1 MLLFVVAAC
10 MIPLLIQGRLIAQS
24 SRQMQVERRIIDVQN
39 QCQILSNKMSR
50 NGYLG
55 NSGVDTSGTD
65 TELSMLADIFN
76 GRILIVN
83 SGFRIVKDTFSLA
96 EGKICI
102 SDETLRCFQG
112 ETTSRYDTE
121 KHYFILAVPIA
132 DTVQT
137 ADARKSPKTAGVML
151 VTVSTESMCNME
163 EALLDKAS
171 LYQLT
176 VFILCLILA
185 FFAVGF
191 FVKPFR
197 AIVKFLDRVAEGG
210 LDEDI
215 AEESYRETKQISRAI
230 NKTLQSLKAVDQS
243 RQEFV
248 SNVSHELKTPI
259 TSIRVLADS
268 LMSMDEVPKE
278 LYQEFMGDISDE
290 IDRESKIIDD
300 LLTLVRMDKSS
311 AEINITQTNINALV
325 EMILKRLRP
334 IARRRNIELIFESI
348 REVTADI
355 DEVKFSLAVNNLVE
369 NAVKYN
375 REDGWVRVTLD
386 ADHKFFYIKVSDSGI
401 GIPEEYKE
409 RVFERFYRV
418 DKARSRETGGT
429 GLGLAITKSVI
440 FMHHGSI
447 QVESKEDIGTTFTV
461 KIPLMY
467 IPSTGKEK
475 QLRIFFAV
483 SLLAVLL
490 ALCGGCR
497 RTDEIPEGV
506 PEYTVYYL
514 DSPGLKLVGNSI
526 GMEGTDQEALVQEL
540 LSRMETVPAELDCQ
554 SAIPERV
561 ETITF
566 RIEENVLYLFVDANY
581 ALMDSVREILCRAAL
596 TKTLTQIQGI
606 DYLSIYCAE
615 QPIVDGT
622 GNPVGMLSASDFVE
636 GIRDVNSFEKTELT
650 LYFSNAAGDG
660 LVEEKREV
668 MRNTNTSLEKLI
680 VEQLIEG
687 PREPDSYPTLPP
699 DMKLLNVMVSESV
712 CSINLDSAFLNNSLE
727 VREYIPIYS
736 IVNSLSELPTVSRVQ
751 IRINGSQDAVFRD
764 KIPLNT
770 VFERN
775 FEYMEGGE
783 KN

>member
-151 VTVSTESMCNME
+151 VTVSTESMFNME

-248 SNVSHELKTPI
+248 SNVSHELKTPL
-259 TSIRVLADS
+259 TSMKVLADS
-268 LMSMDEVPKE
+268 LVGQEGVPEE
-278 LYQEFMGDISDE
+278 LYQEFMGDITAE
-290 IDRESKIIDD
+290 IDRENKIITD
-300 LLTLVRMDKSS
+300 LLSLVKMDKK
-311 AEINITQTNINALV
+311 AADLNVEHLNINQLL
-325 EMILKRLRP
+325 EDILKRLRP
-334 IARRRNIELIFESI
+334 IADKRHIDLILDSFRPVE
-348 REVTADI
+348 ADV
-355 DEVKFSLAVNNLVE
+355 DEVKFTLAVSNLVE
-369 NAVKYN
+369 NGIKYN
-375 REDGWVRVTLD
+375 VDDGWVRVTLD
-386 ADHKFFYIKVSDSGI
+386 ADHKYFYVKVADSGM
-401 GIPEEYKE
+401 GIPEESIG
-409 RVFERFYRV
+409 RIFERFYRV
-418 DKARSRETGGT
+418 DKSHSKEIGGT
-429 GLGLAITKSVI
+429 GLGLAITRSAVT
-440 FMHHGSI
+440 MHHGTI
-447 QVESKEDIGTTFTV
+447 QVASKEGEGTTFTV
-461 KIPLMY
+461 RIPLSY
-467 IPSTGKEK
+467 IP
-475 QLRIFFAV
+475 
-483 SLLAVLL
+483 
-490 ALCGGCR
+490 
-497 RTDEIPEGV
+497 
-506 PEYTVYYL
+506 
-514 DSPGLKLVGNSI
+514 
-526 GMEGTDQEALVQEL
+526 
-540 LSRMETVPAELDCQ
+540 
-554 SAIPERV
+554 
-561 ETITF
+561 
-566 RIEENVLYLFVDANY
+566 
-581 ALMDSVREILCRAAL
+581 
-596 TKTLTQIQGI
+596 
-606 DYLSIYCAE
+606 
-615 QPIVDGT
+615 
-622 GNPVGMLSASDFVE
+622 
-636 GIRDVNSFEKTELT
+636 
-650 LYFSNAAGDG
+650 
-660 LVEEKREV
+660 
-668 MRNTNTSLEKLI
+668 
-680 VEQLIEG
+680 
-687 PREPDSYPTLPP
+687 
-699 DMKLLNVMVSESV
+699 
-712 CSINLDSAFLNNSLE
+712 
-727 VREYIPIYS
+727 
-736 IVNSLSELPTVSRVQ
+736 
-751 IRINGSQDAVFRD
+751 
-764 KIPLNT
+764 
-770 VFERN
+770 
-775 FEYMEGGE
+775 
-783 KN
+783 